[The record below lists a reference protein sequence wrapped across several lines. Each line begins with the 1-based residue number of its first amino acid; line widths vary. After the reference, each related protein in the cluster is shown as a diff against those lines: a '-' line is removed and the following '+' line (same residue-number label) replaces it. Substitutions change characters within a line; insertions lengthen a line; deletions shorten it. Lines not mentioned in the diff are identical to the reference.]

1 MTSKVFRVDSFVVPA
16 AAKAE
21 FVAQVHRTHELL
33 RTLPGFVQEQLLE
46 QDSSSEA
53 CRIVTLVEWSGAD
66 ALESARAEVMKF
78 RAREGTDPRQLMARL
93 GVQADLGEFRPLVGP
108 SID

>member
-33 RTLPGFVQEQLLE
+33 RTLPGSVQEQLL
-46 QDSSSEA
+46 
-53 CRIVTLVEWSGAD
+53 
-66 ALESARAEVMKF
+66 
-78 RAREGTDPRQLMARL
+78 
-93 GVQADLGEFRPLVGP
+93 
-108 SID
+108 